1 MINNTTRVA
10 IVGAVLIAVL
20 ILGGPIGLP
29 KAFGIPPE
37 VVPPQPSAEY
47 IAAVLDCLDENLE
60 ACCTGVA
67 YTNAQNAH
75 EAIACFLS
83 SCGPATIPPD
93 PIGSIAGLTG
103 MVRTFFGVGPDTV
116 NPCGDGG

>member
-1 MINNTTRVA
+1 MINNRTRVA

-20 ILGGPIGLP
+20 SLGGLIGLP
-29 KAFGIPPE
+29 KAFGVPPE
-37 VVPPQPSAEY
+37 GVPPQPSAAY
-47 IAAVLDCLDENLE
+47 ILDVLECFGDHSE

-67 YTNAQNAH
+67 LTNAHA
-75 EAIACFLS
+75 AIACFIS

-103 MVRTFFGVGPDTV
+103 MVREFFGVGPNAV
-116 NPCGDGG
+116 NPCEE

>member
-1 MINNTTRVA
+1 MINNRTRVA

-37 VVPPQPSAEY
+37 VVPPQPSPDY
-47 IAAVLDCLDENLE
+47 IADVLECFGANFET
-60 ACCTGVA
+60 CCTGVA

-83 SCGPATIPPD
+83 ACGPATIPPD
-93 PIGSIAGLTG
+93 PTGSIAGLTG
-103 MVRTFFGVGPDTV
+103 MVRLFFGVGPNAI